1 MIKTK
6 ELWIC
11 VENHK
16 ETKLFAVSYILA
28 TQKGITMK
36 ALKEMYKEYTLRLLI
51 A

>member
-1 MIKTK
+1 MIKTR
-6 ELWIC
+6 ELWLC
-11 VENHK
+11 AEK
-16 ETKLFAVSYILA
+16 EDELKLIAVKPLLA